1 MNTKNDGEP
10 HGAPTEEV
18 DVVDLAEYAQA
29 GRQPPKAT
37 KYRIRIDKE
46 TFEVAQSA
54 MTGRQILALVG
65 KTPETH
71 LLRERIHEQGTHPI
85 EPDQTVDFTR
95 PGVEQFVTLPR
106 DQRDGGR

>member
-1 MNTKNDGEP
+1 MSEKNEGVLDGVSTDEI
-10 HGAPTEEV
+10 
-18 DVVDLAEYAQA
+18 DVVDLAEYAKA
-29 GRQPPKAT
+29 GKQPPKAK

-46 TFEVAQSA
+46 NFEVEQSS

-71 LLRERIHEQGTHPI
+71 LLRERIHGQGTQPV